1 MFDSVRVRL
10 TLWYTGVLA
19 LVLVCVAAGMYWVLE
34 RAMARRTDASLA
46 ETSDGFVSTLRAE
59 YNDQLKENPGGDALA
74 AAARES
80 VEEFRLRDHRFAV
93 LDSKGSLLAESEP
106 LPGRGVRE
114 RRDAVYP
121 QTVPDLAG
129 DAWLRIR
136 RKSGNRGL
144 GDIALGGVHFRTR
157 VTEADVGTSPPATV
171 IALES
176 LELQREFMDDIRTT
190 LLWVIPAA
198 LLIASVGGYFL
209 ARKSLA
215 PVVAMSETAA
225 QIGAQNLHRRLPVQ
239 NARDELGY
247 LAGTFN
253 GLLERLDRSFEQQR
267 RLMADASHELR
278 SPVAII
284 RGEAEVAL
292 SKARTS
298 EEYRESLAIALDEAR
313 RLSQIVDDLLTLARA
328 DAGEYPLRARDF
340 YLEEVAGDCV
350 RAARSMAAAR
360 AIALS
365 YEPSGGE
372 MPIHAD
378 EALLRRMVMN
388 LLDNAIKYTPEG
400 GKVVLA
406 CTRAGEEYLLSV
418 RDTGPGIPAEAR
430 EKIFERF
437 FRLDPART
445 PATRVAG
452 HTGGAGGAP
461 NAGAKL
467 STESEP
473 AQAQTAGAPARTEA
487 AAARASGAGLGL
499 AIARWI
505 AEAHHGRLALVH
517 SDACGSVFTA
527 YLPAKSAGA
536 VEANAKRASAVTTHV
551 SDES

>member
-19 LVLVCVAAGMYWVLE
+19 LVLVCVASGMYWVLE

-136 RKSGNRGL
+136 RESGNRGL

-190 LLWVIPAA
+190 LLWVIPA
-198 LLIASVGGYFL
+198 
-209 ARKSLA
+209 
-215 PVVAMSETAA
+215 AMSETAA

-527 YLPAKSAGA
+527 HLPAKSAGA
-536 VEANAKRASAVTTHV
+536 VEANAKRTSAVTTHM